1 MDSTLCESRAQTWRF
16 TEKTKKKN
24 NTKWTFTFKSFTI
37 VRPIAIESCQCK
49 FLNTGDLRARDFV
62 VESIYQISVEK
73 HLLTIHTLLCAGV
86 SDVPPVPNEGVPVE
100 IIILPH
106 IVLIQYKVEL
116 ITLPA

>member
-1 MDSTLCESRAQTWRF
+1 MNSYIQKFHSDTVW
-16 TEKTKKKN
+16 
-24 NTKWTFTFKSFTI
+24 
-37 VRPIAIESCQCK
+37 PIAIESCQCK
-49 FLNTGDLRARDFV
+49 FLNTGDLRTRDFV

-73 HLLTIHTLLCAGV
+73 HLLAIHTLLCAGV
-86 SDVPPVPNEGVPVE
+86 SDVPPVPDEGVPVE